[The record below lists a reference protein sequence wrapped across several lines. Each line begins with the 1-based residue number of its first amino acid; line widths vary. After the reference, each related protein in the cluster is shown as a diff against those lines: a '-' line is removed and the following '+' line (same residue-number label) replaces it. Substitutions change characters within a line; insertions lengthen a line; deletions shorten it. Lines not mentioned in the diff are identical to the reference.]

1 MNALFNQLL
10 ATWQTELND
19 IYSER
24 EAKNIF
30 FLTLEDCFGITK
42 TQLIAESIS
51 ELSPTDLV
59 QLDEVK
65 VRLLQ
70 HEPYQHIVG
79 FTYFAG
85 LKIQVNQHVLIPRP
99 ETEEL
104 VDWISTDF
112 KTHEDHHFVDWCT
125 GSGCIALALKA
136 AHPSWSI
143 TAIDVSTD
151 ALQVAQQ
158 NAALNKLAISWLQD
172 DLRQPAFQQ
181 KCSVIVSNP
190 PYIPIVEQA
199 EMDKHVLAFEPHL
212 ALFVP
217 NEDPLLFYRLLAQ
230 WAKKNLIEN
239 GCVYLEIHHEFSMEI
254 KSLLAEIGFADIEV
268 RQDLQG
274 KFRMMKAVNKTV

>member
-1 MNALFNQLL
+1 MNAFFNQLL
-10 ATWQTELND
+10 ATWQTELNE

-24 EAKNIF
+24 ETKNIF

-51 ELSPTDLV
+51 ELSPSDLA
-59 QLDEVK
+59 QLDVVK

-112 KTHEDHHFVDWCT
+112 RTHEDLHLFDWCT

-136 AHPSWSI
+136 AHPNWSI

-158 NAALNKLAISWLQD
+158 NGARNELVISWLQD
-172 DLRQPAFQQ
+172 DLLQPVFQQ

-190 PYIPIVEQA
+190 PYIPTVEQA

-239 GCVYLEIHHEFSMEI
+239 GCIYLEIHHEFNVEM
-254 KSLLAEIGFADIEV
+254 KSLLEEMGFADIEL
-268 RQDLQG
+268 RHDLQG

>member
-10 ATWQTELND
+10 ATWQTELNE

-24 EAKNIF
+24 EAKNTF

-51 ELSPTDLV
+51 ELSPTDLA

-112 KTHEDHHFVDWCT
+112 ITHEDLHLVDWCT

-190 PYIPIVEQA
+190 PYIPIVEQV

-274 KFRMMKAVNKTV
+274 KFRMVKAVNKTV

>member
-1 MNALFNQLL
+1 MNVFFNQLL
-10 ATWQTELND
+10 ATWQTELNE

-51 ELSPTDLV
+51 ELSPTDIA
-59 QLDEVK
+59 QLNVVK

-79 FTYFAG
+79 FTYFTG

-112 KTHEDHHFVDWCT
+112 KTHEDLYLVDWCT

-158 NAALNKLAISWLQD
+158 NGERNKLAISWLQD
-172 DLRQPAFQQ
+172 DLLQPAFQQ

-190 PYIPIVEQA
+190 PYIPTVEQA

-239 GCVYLEIHHEFSMEI
+239 GCVYLEIHHEFSVEM
-254 KSLLAEIGFADIEV
+254 KSLLEEMGFADIEV
-268 RQDLQG
+268 RHDLQG
-274 KFRMMKAVNKTV
+274 KSRMMKAVNKTV